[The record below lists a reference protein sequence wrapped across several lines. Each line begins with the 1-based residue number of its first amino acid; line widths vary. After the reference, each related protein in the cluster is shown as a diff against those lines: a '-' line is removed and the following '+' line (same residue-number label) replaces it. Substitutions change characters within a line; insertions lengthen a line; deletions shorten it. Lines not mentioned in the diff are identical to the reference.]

1 MRVPSPERP
10 LPPAGDA
17 TAEART
23 LPTKVPGRWAAA
35 LPWVAWVILTFG
47 LWNSCASHAGARWSD
62 GMLSRGDYPRTPA
75 FAVAA
80 LRGAGTDDGDLSRY
94 LAYASAILG
103 RPYQGFYVR
112 RLEGWTGHEPD
123 KGAGPDPDDPKET
136 PPVRPDRPLRP
147 YRDFSVEYPPGFFL
161 LALPPALLGLDLDGY
176 RLVFSLWMAL
186 LLTTALLAAVRI
198 GRVLRPPGTEAS
210 PVAVA
215 TLLALALGTIAVRRF
230 DAIVSLALCLFLYGC
245 LRRKPLLSGLA
256 LGVGVVTKIVP
267 LLLVP
272 VAVLYWAA
280 QRRWREL
287 GVTALVAGLVGMAVG
302 VPFVVVAGE
311 QLLDMV
317 RYHGQRPLEIESTG
331 AALLTIG
338 RFFDPASA
346 WRFDAYGFDN
356 VVGPADRFLL
366 PAAALAPLL
375 STAAIFA
382 WSLVQTRAALRE
394 PDGERLAG
402 EVLVRA
408 CCATLA
414 ASMALG
420 KVFSSQY
427 LTWLLPAGALVAVL
441 DVGNR
446 RRTAV
451 YLLGGAMLLTQLNQ
465 HVFYGLL
472 GKGPDPLM
480 GLLILLRNA
489 LVMAWAVWLLVPGPR
504 ARVAPVSGERDPVP
518 STGVSGGVPV
528 QAP

>member
-1 MRVPSPERP
+1 MSLPSPERP

-17 TAEART
+17 EART
-23 LPTKVPGRWAAA
+23 FSTRVRRRWAAA
-35 LPWVAWVILTFG
+35 LPWVAWVALTFG
-47 LWNSCASHAGARWSD
+47 LWNGCASHAGARWSD
-62 GMLSRGDYPRTPA
+62 GLLSRGDYPRTPA
-75 FAVAA
+75 FALAA

-94 LAYASAILG
+94 LAYANAILG

-112 RLEGWTGHEPD
+112 PLEGWTGPPPD
-123 KGAGPDPDDPKET
+123 RGAGPDPDDPKQT

-186 LLTTALLAAVRI
+186 LLSAALLAAVRI
-198 GRVLRPPGTEAS
+198 GRVLRPPGAEAS
-210 PVAVA
+210 AVAVA

-230 DAIVSLALCLFLYGC
+230 DAIVSLALCLFLDGC
-245 LRRKPLLSGLA
+245 LRRKPVLSGLA
-256 LGVGVVTKIVP
+256 LGVGVVTKLVP

-272 VAVLYWAA
+272 LALVYWAA
-280 QRRWREL
+280 QRRWRDL
-287 GVTALVAGLVGMAVG
+287 AGAGLVAGLIVVAVG
-302 VPFVVVAGE
+302 VPFVAVAGGN
-311 QLLDMV
+311 LLDLV

-338 RFFDPASA
+338 RFFDPDSA

-382 WSLVQTRAALRE
+382 WSLAQTRAALRG

-441 DVGNR
+441 DVGSR
-446 RRTAV
+446 RRTSIS
-451 YLLGGAMLLTQLNQ
+451 LLGAAMLLTQLNQ
-465 HVFYGLL
+465 HLFYGLL

-480 GLLILLRNA
+480 GVLILLRNA
-489 LVMAWAVWLLVPGPR
+489 LVMAWALWILVPDPR
-504 ARVAPVSGERDPVP
+504 TRLEDARAPASGQLVP
-518 STGVSGGVPV
+518 
-528 QAP
+528 AA